1 MGQKVDGKLLKTTCF
16 WSWVLINLNYA
27 ENGNLIQFKQEGGPI
42 YTVISTDFIIVKQWF
57 VANLNL
63 ETPKI
68 SKTKNNL
75 VQKVWEQLRMLRKRP
90 NLRKS

>member
-1 MGQKVDGKLLKTTCF
+1 MGQKVDGKLLKTTFF

-27 ENGNLIQFKQEGGPI
+27 ENGNLIQFKQEGGPT

>member
-1 MGQKVDGKLLKTTCF
+1 MRQKVDGKLLKTIFF

-27 ENGNLIQFKQEGGPI
+27 ENRNLIQFKQEGGSI
-42 YTVISTDFIIVKQWF
+42 YTVISTDFVIVKQWF

-68 SKTKNNL
+68 SKIKDNL